1 MQPQTNRKGVFITI
15 IILLIIFLPLSISSF
30 LLHVMQEKSN
40 QNIDSNPNH
49 EFYHAGKLYFYDK
62 EDQLLGTYPC
72 QNEHCGL
79 AKNALVDSKYSL
91 DYYKPQK
98 DIIEPIKD
106 KYAFLIDNENKEEQ
120 KVLFYDIKNERVM
133 TTYQAVKNYG
143 IGIENDMYIVTDK
156 NGKYGILSLENDPK
170 ITIAFDYDFIGIAN
184 FVNEDEQKIMND
196 LMATYKDGSWYL
208 MDFNGAILTASITN
222 EIVSYNG
229 QNIIVKKGNEYQLVN
244 YNNLNMLEEDT
255 YSKLSF
261 TGKYLNQLDKN
272 NYFTVIDLNNRKKL
286 MEPILIQSTDQ
297 IISKINL
304 EVNID
309 IILNNQIIDTIK
321 IS

>member
-1 MQPQTNRKGVFITI
+1 
-15 IILLIIFLPLSISSF
+15 
-30 LLHVMQEKSN
+30 
-40 QNIDSNPNH
+40 
-49 EFYHAGKLYFYDK
+49 
-62 EDQLLGTYPC
+62 
-72 QNEHCGL
+72 
-79 AKNALVDSKYSL
+79 
-91 DYYKPQK
+91 
-98 DIIEPIKD
+98 
-106 KYAFLIDNENKEEQ
+106 
-120 KVLFYDIKNERVM
+120 
-133 TTYQAVKNYG
+133 
-143 IGIENDMYIVTDK
+143 
-156 NGKYGILSLENDPK
+156 
-170 ITIAFDYDFIGIAN
+170 
-184 FVNEDEQKIMND
+184 
-196 LMATYKDGSWYL
+196 

-304 EVNID
+304 EGNID